1 MIIRPVCKKEFVA
14 LPNSLFN
21 DRRLSADT
29 RAMIALLL
37 SKPRGWEL
45 RPIALA
51 KLLSRERG
59 RPVGWTRLSR
69 MFTEAAEAGYM
80 ARSREQAHKD
90 DGTWGRYDYFVGMPE
105 DVVRAVQRAGV
116 AIAPHPRDAH
126 EARPRA
132 ANDYTNHK
140 KQTSKKTNIKNSNH
154 HLDQRPE
161 LGTWLRT
168 NPMVSRRPSFRRTS
182 LRQEV
187 VQHRVAVRLGLGDA
201 AQGWLIFGALSDARR
216 DSLTAMERTGHL
228 NDDEVLA
235 ARDSIAVADS
245 SVRRSS
251 P

>member
-51 KLLSRERG
+51 KLLSREG
-59 RPVGWTRLSR
+59 GKPVGWTRLSR

-80 ARSREQAHKD
+80 ARSQEQAHKD
-90 DGTWGRYDYFVGMPE
+90 DGTWGRYDYFVGVPE

-126 EARPRA
+126 KDRPRA

-140 KQTSKKTNIKNSNH
+140 KQTSKNTKLKNSNH

-161 LGTWLRT
+161 LGTWPRT
-168 NPMVSRRPSFRRTS
+168 NTSVSRKPNLRRSS

-201 AQGWLIFGALSDARR
+201 AQGWLIFGALPDARR
-216 DSLTAMERTGHL
+216 DTLTAMERSGHL

-235 ARDSIAVADS
+235 ARDSIVVANPLATK
-245 SVRRSS
+245 SS